1 MLKNPPPPDGLL
13 TISPEKVVF
22 VIEKAK
28 EFDVKDAVTEPDPG
42 SNAIDDRMVAVL
54 EDHAD
59 DPVLQ
64 ELLSFVGALNVDEQV
79 DLVALMWLGREGGG
93 VEDWEEIRAE
103 AAASHNQRTG
113 RYLVGTPLLAD
124 FLELGLGALGYPVS
138 ELESA
143 AT

>member
-138 ELESA
+138 ELESE